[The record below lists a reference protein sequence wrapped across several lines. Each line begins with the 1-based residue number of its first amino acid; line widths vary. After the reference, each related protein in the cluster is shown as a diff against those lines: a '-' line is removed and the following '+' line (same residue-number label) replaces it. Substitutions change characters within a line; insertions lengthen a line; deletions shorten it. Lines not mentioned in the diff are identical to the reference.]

1 MGDVDR
7 MPPGNGEC
15 HAHAAE
21 THPQSTSSTM
31 TAILHVRVRGLG
43 AFPAT
48 TEVARTIASM
58 HGMCGVEPPG
68 RVIAA
73 SAPNTGGVS
82 FVHSYSCVHAE
93 TSHRICV
100 AVWECEIV

>member
-82 FVHSYSCVHAE
+82 FV
-93 TSHRICV
+93 
-100 AVWECEIV
+100 